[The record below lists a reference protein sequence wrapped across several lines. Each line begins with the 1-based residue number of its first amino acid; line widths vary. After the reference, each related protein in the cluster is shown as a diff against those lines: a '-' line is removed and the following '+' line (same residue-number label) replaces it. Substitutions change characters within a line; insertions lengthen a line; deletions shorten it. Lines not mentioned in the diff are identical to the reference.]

1 MELNRTIR
9 EHTEAKRFV
18 GGFGAVLLFA
28 FVLLF
33 LGSGEAAAQ
42 ATSYIDLDQYKKYD
56 DFAAGSK
63 NRVKVTKLANGDG
76 RVRLANPRSATNPAG
91 SYNGE
96 RYYWG
101 TLTSPLYKTSTR
113 FDTLVPSWN
122 ASTPAGT
129 WMELEVRVRSGGNWS
144 RWFNMGVWAKGTTD
158 IKRHSVNGQ
167 SWGKW
172 AVYTDTLQSS
182 GPVFAN
188 AYQYRLKLMASKPT
202 LSPTVRKVSAVASDS
217 YRHGDS
223 LGVPALEQ
231 AWGINL
237 SVPAR
242 SQMVY
247 EGGGE
252 VWCSPTSLS
261 MVMAYWSNETGR
273 KRWNQTVPTVVR
285 GTYDHVY
292 QGWGNWPFNTAYVSA
307 YGLEGTVSRFGQI
320 EQVERW
326 IDVGVPVIA
335 SIAWDNRLSSKQLT
349 GAPLT
354 WSDGHLL
361 VIRGFTSSGDVI
373 VNDPAASSDSGVPRV
388 YDRDEFSRAWL
399 ETGSGGVVYLVHPRG
414 WRMPI
419 PTPRGS

>member
-1 MELNRTIR
+1 VR
-9 EHTEAKRFV
+9 RFA
-18 GGFGAVLLFA
+18 GGFGAVLLLAFA
-28 FVLLF
+28 VVF
-33 LGSGEAAAQ
+33 LGSAETVAQ
-42 ATSYIDLDQYKKYD
+42 TTSYIDLDQYKEYD
-56 DFAAGSK
+56 DFAAGTK
-63 NRVKVTKLANGDG
+63 NRVKLTKLANGDG
-76 RVRLANPRSATNPAG
+76 WVSLGNPRSATDTTG
-91 SYNGE
+91 SYNGG

-101 TLTSPLYKTSTR
+101 TLTSPVYETSTR

-129 WMELEVRVRSGGNWS
+129 WMELEVRVRSSGNWS

-158 IKRHSVNGQ
+158 IKRHSVNAQ
-167 SWGKW
+167 SWGAW

-188 AYQYRLKLMASKPT
+188 AYRYRLKLMASKPT
-202 LSPTVRKVSAVASDS
+202 LSPTVRKVSAVSSDS

-223 LGVPALEQ
+223 LGVAALER
-231 AWGINL
+231 AWGRNL
-237 SVPAR
+237 AVPAR

-247 EGGGE
+247 EEGGE

-261 MVMAYWSNETGR
+261 MVMAYWSNTIGK

-292 QGWGNWPFNTAYVSA
+292 RGWGNWPVNTAYASHF
-307 YGLEGTVSRFGQI
+307 GLEATVSRFGQI

-326 IDVGVPVIA
+326 IDAGIPVIA
-335 SIAWDNRLSSKQLT
+335 SIAWDNRVSSKQLT

-354 WSDGHLL
+354 SSDGHLL

-388 YDRDEFSRAWL
+388 YDRQEFSRAWL
-399 ETGSGGVVYLVHPRG
+399 QTGSGGVVYLVHPGG
-414 WRMPI
+414 WRTSYPYAA
-419 PTPRGS
+419 RGSS